1 MRLRASI
8 LLTAVL
14 TLVIAGTAV
23 GAQATVGLGTA
34 ASFAVLAGTTIT
46 NTGATTITGDVGLQ
60 PGTKVTG
67 FSTVTQ
73 HGARHLGDAVALHAK
88 NNLVTAYNAAAGA
101 KPVKNVAVELGGTTL
116 KPGVYGSDTLGITG
130 TLTLDGE
137 GVYIF
142 EAASTLITASNSRV
156 ALINGASACNVFWR
170 VGSSATLATSTRFK
184 GTIMALTSIS
194 MKTGAILTGRA
205 LARNGAVTLDHNV
218 INSSS
223 CTAPSPTGT
232 STGTPTGPTPT
243 QPPTDTVAAAVPA
256 PADAPVAPWLF
267 LLVIPAALAW
277 IWSIYFV
284 ARRSRPRG

>member
-14 TLVIAGTAV
+14 TLVLAGTAV
-23 GAQATVGLGTA
+23 AAQATIGLGTA

-46 NTGATTITGDVGLQ
+46 NTGATTITGDVGLK

-67 FSTVTQ
+67 FGTVTQ
-73 HGARHLGDAVALHAK
+73 HGARHLGDAVALQAK
-88 NNLVTAYNAAAGA
+88 NDLVTAYTAAAGA
-101 KPVKNVAVELGGTTL
+101 KSVKNVAVELGGKTL
-116 KPGVYGSDTLGITG
+116 KPGVYGSGTLGLTG
-130 TLTLDGE
+130 TLTLNGA

-156 ALINGASACNVFWR
+156 TLINGASACNVFWR
-170 VGSSATLATSTRFK
+170 VGSSATLATSTRFQ

-194 MKTGAILTGRA
+194 MKTGAVLTGRA

-223 CTAPSPTGT
+223 CTAPSSTGT
-232 STGTPTGPTPT
+232 STGPTPT
-243 QPPTDTVAAAVPA
+243 QPPTDTVTAAVPA
-256 PADAPVAPWLF
+256 PVSPWLF
-267 LLVIPAALAW
+267 LLVIPAAFAW

-284 ARRSRPRG
+284 ARRSRPRS